1 MKLNFK
7 TRIALNYFFATGIVV
22 ALVFAIVFISLN
34 TTIYES
40 LDSDLNY
47 ESEVHLEELDLEN
60 MVFSNREEW
69 EEREHEE
76 VEVNPVFVQII
87 NSEEKITDKSPN
99 LNADRLQFF
108 PEKEDHLH
116 FNTIFNNRLIRQV
129 QEPVKVDGK
138 LSGYIIT
145 AMSFEASQKIID
157 QLWVILLISYPII
170 VIVLFFISRFLAG
183 RSIAPIKDIT
193 QITERINQNNLQER
207 VNLPE
212 NKDELY
218 NLSASINSLLKRIE
232 EALERERQFTS
243 DASHELRTPLAALR
257 GNLEVLI
264 RKVRN
269 PEEYEKR
276 IKTSLLEIDRLSEMV
291 EQLLFLARFKNTSQ
305 ELEHVDL
312 IILLDESIQRNKETI
327 KLKNLKV
334 EFINEAERS
343 IKVPKYHTQIIVE
356 NLLSNAIKYS
366 AEGEKIQI
374 LVAEKNTEAF
384 FQITNYGITIKP
396 EDLQKVFEPFYRTQ
410 QVKDHKINGTGLGL
424 SIVRKAAETIHASVN
439 LSTSNSKG
447 TTFKITFK
455 KSSSKF

>member
-7 TRIALNYFFATGIVV
+7 TRIALNYFVATGVVV
-22 ALVFAIVFISLN
+22 ALVFAVVYLSLK

-47 ESEVHLEELDLEN
+47 ESEIHLEELNLTQ

-76 VEVNPVFVQII
+76 VEVNPVFVQIL
-87 NSEEKITDKSPN
+87 NAKLEITDKSPN
-99 LNADRLQFF
+99 LNEERLQFF
-108 PEKEDHLH
+108 SQQEDNIH
-116 FNTIFNNRLIRQV
+116 FNTTLNNRLIRQV
-129 QEPVKVDGK
+129 QKPVKIDGVLK
-138 LSGYIIT
+138 GYIIT

-157 QLWVILLISYPII
+157 QLLLILLISYPII
-170 VIVLFFISRFLAG
+170 VFSLFFISRFLAG
-183 RSIAPIKDIT
+183 RSIAPIQNIT
-193 QITERINQNNLQER
+193 AITEKINQNNLQER
-207 VNLPE
+207 VSLPE

-218 NLSASINSLLKRIE
+218 KLSASINSLLKRIE
-232 EALERERQFTS
+232 EALDRERQFTS
-243 DASHELRTPLAALR
+243 DASHELRTPLANLR

-264 RKVRN
+264 RKVRS
-269 PEEYEKR
+269 PEEYELK
-276 IKTSLLEIDRLSEMV
+276 INNALKEIDRLSKMV
-291 EQLLFLARFKNTSQ
+291 EQLLFLARFNHTSQ

-327 KLKNLKV
+327 KRKNLKV
-334 EFINEAERS
+334 EFINEIEKG
-343 IKVPKYHTQIIVE
+343 IEVPKYYTQIIIE

-374 LVAEKNTEAF
+374 LVGEENSKAF
-384 FQITNYGITIKP
+384 FQITNYGFKIDP
-396 EDLQKVFEPFYRTQ
+396 EDQQKIFEPFYRSQ

-439 LSTSNSKG
+439 LSTSNLKG

-455 KSSSKF
+455 KSSPKS

>member
-291 EQLLFLARFKNTSQ
+291 EQLLFLARFDKQKTTA
-305 ELEHVDL
+305 EKADL
-312 IILLDESIQRNKETI
+312 IILLDEALQRNKHQI
-327 KLKNLKV
+327 SARNLKIEFTNQLEKSV
-334 EFINEAERS
+334 E
-343 IKVPKYHTQIIVE
+343 VPKYYTSIIIE

-366 AEGEKIQI
+366 SKDETIKISVEEKTSAIQ
-374 LVAEKNTEAF
+374 LK
-384 FQITNYGITIKP
+384 ITNYGEAIAL
-396 EDLQKVFEPFYRTQ
+396 EDHAKIFKPFYRTQ
-410 QVKDHKINGTGLGL
+410 NTKNLKINGTGLGL
-424 SIVRKAAETIHASVN
+424 SIVKKAAEAIYAKIQLKSN
-439 LSTSNSKG
+439 LAHGTS
-447 TTFKITFK
+447 FIVLFK
-455 KSSSKF
+455 KDA

>member
-22 ALVFAIVFISLN
+22 AVVFAVVFISLKA
-34 TTIYES
+34 TIYES

-47 ESEVHLEELDLEN
+47 ESEIHLEELDLEN

-87 NSEEKITDKSPN
+87 NSEGKITDKSPN

-116 FNTIFNNRLIRQV
+116 FNTVFNNRLIRQV
-129 QEPVKVDGK
+129 QEPVKVNGK

-218 NLSASINSLLKRIE
+218 KLSTSINSLLKRIE

-269 PEEYEKR
+269 PEEYELK
-276 IKTSLLEIDRLSEMV
+276 INNALKEIDRLSKMV
-291 EQLLFLARFKNTSQ
+291 EQLLFLARFDKQKTTA
-305 ELEHVDL
+305 EKADL
-312 IILLDESIQRNKETI
+312 IILLDEALQRNKHQI
-327 KLKNLKV
+327 SARNLKI
-334 EFINEAERS
+334 EFTNQLEKSAE
-343 IKVPKYHTQIIVE
+343 VPKYYTSIIIE

-366 AEGEKIQI
+366 FKDETIKISVEEKPSAIQ
-374 LVAEKNTEAF
+374 LK
-384 FQITNYGITIKP
+384 ITNYGEAIAL
-396 EDLQKVFEPFYRTQ
+396 EDQAKIFKPFYRTQ
-410 QVKDHKINGTGLGL
+410 NTKNLKINGTGLGL
-424 SIVRKAAETIHASVN
+424 SIVKKAAEAINATIEIK
-439 LSTSNSKG
+439 SKPTQG
-447 TTFKITFK
+447 TGVLVLIK
-455 KSSSKF
+455 KEA

>member
-22 ALVFAIVFISLN
+22 AVVFAVVFISLKA
-34 TTIYES
+34 TIYES

-47 ESEVHLEELDLEN
+47 ESEIHLEELDLEN

-87 NSEEKITDKSPN
+87 NSEGKITDKSPN

-116 FNTIFNNRLIRQV
+116 FNTVFNNRLIRQV
-129 QEPVKVDGK
+129 QEPVKVNGK

-183 RSIAPIKDIT
+183 RSIAPIQNIT
-193 QITERINQNNLQER
+193 AITEKINQNNLQER
-207 VNLPE
+207 VSLPE

-218 NLSASINSLLKRIE
+218 KLSASINSLLKRIE
-232 EALERERQFTS
+232 EALDRERQFTS
-243 DASHELRTPLAALR
+243 DASHELRTPLANLR

-264 RKVRN
+264 RKVRS
-269 PEEYEKR
+269 PEEYELK
-276 IKTSLLEIDRLSEMV
+276 INNALKEIDRLSKMV
-291 EQLLFLARFKNTSQ
+291 EQLLFLARFDKQKTTA
-305 ELEHVDL
+305 EKADL
-312 IILLDESIQRNKETI
+312 IILLDEALQRNKHQI
-327 KLKNLKV
+327 SARNLKI
-334 EFINEAERS
+334 EFTNQLEKSAE
-343 IKVPKYHTQIIVE
+343 VPKYYTSIIIE

-366 AEGEKIQI
+366 FKDETIKISVEEKPSAIQ
-374 LVAEKNTEAF
+374 LK
-384 FQITNYGITIKP
+384 ITNYGEAIAL
-396 EDLQKVFEPFYRTQ
+396 EDQAKIFKPFYRTQ
-410 QVKDHKINGTGLGL
+410 NTKNLKINGTGLGL
-424 SIVRKAAETIHASVN
+424 SIVKKAAEAINATIEIK
-439 LSTSNSKG
+439 SKPTQG
-447 TTFKITFK
+447 TGVLVLIK
-455 KSSSKF
+455 KEA

>member
-7 TRIALNYFFATGIVV
+7 TRIALNYFVATGVVV
-22 ALVFAIVFISLN
+22 ALVFAVVYLSLK

-47 ESEVHLEELDLEN
+47 ESEIHLEELNLTQ

-76 VEVNPVFVQII
+76 VEVNPVFVQIL
-87 NSEEKITDKSPN
+87 NAKLEITDKSPN
-99 LNADRLQFF
+99 LNEERLQFF
-108 PEKEDHLH
+108 SQQEDNIH
-116 FNTIFNNRLIRQV
+116 FNTTLNNRLIRQV
-129 QEPVKVDGK
+129 QKPVKIDGVLK
-138 LSGYIIT
+138 GYIIT

-157 QLWVILLISYPII
+157 QLLLILLISYPII
-170 VIVLFFISRFLAG
+170 VFSLFFISRFLAG
-183 RSIAPIKDIT
+183 RSIAPIQNIT
-193 QITERINQNNLQER
+193 AITEKINQNNLQER
-207 VNLPE
+207 VSLPE

-218 NLSASINSLLKRIE
+218 KLSASINSLLKRIE
-232 EALERERQFTS
+232 EALDRERQFTS
-243 DASHELRTPLAALR
+243 DASHELRTPLANLR

-264 RKVRN
+264 RKVRS
-269 PEEYEKR
+269 PEEYELK
-276 IKTSLLEIDRLSEMV
+276 INNALKEIDRLSKMV
-291 EQLLFLARFKNTSQ
+291 EQLLFLARFNHTSQ

-327 KLKNLKV
+327 KRKNLKV
-334 EFINEAERS
+334 EFINEIEKG
-343 IKVPKYHTQIIVE
+343 IEVPKYYTQIIIE

-374 LVAEKNTEAF
+374 LVGEENSKAF
-384 FQITNYGITIKP
+384 FQITNYGFKIDP
-396 EDLQKVFEPFYRTQ
+396 EDQQKIFEPFYRSQ